1 VGGDL
6 FDRIRLDFRIVMSL
20 AQFLVS
26 AWNWEPTVLLGC
38 AVLSL
43 GYLAIARFH
52 LTRKTLVYQVG
63 VMVLFLALESPIDVL
78 GEEYLFS
85 AHMLQHLLLILIIPP
100 LLLLGIPGEWFER
113 LLDWKPADILERL
126 LGRPAIALILAVV
139 ALYLWHIPA
148 LYDAAVENEAIHS
161 LEHLIFLVGATIFW
175 WPVINPIKERRRIS
189 GLGTMLY
196 IFVGAVANTVLGI
209 ILTFAPA
216 VLYRVYLFPADSFGI
231 LAMIRTVWSL
241 DPLAD
246 QQLGGLLMWI
256 PGGLFYLSA
265 ILVVFARWFSEP
277 EEDLPLSKPN
287 QNIPLTD

>member
-1 VGGDL
+1 VGGYL
-6 FDRIRLDFRIVMSL
+6 FDRIRLDSRVVMSL

-38 AVLSL
+38 AALSL

-52 LTRKTLVYQVG
+52 LTRRALFYQAGVLV
-63 VMVLFLALESPIDVL
+63 LLLALESPIDVL
-78 GEEYLFS
+78 GEDYLFS
-85 AHMLQHLLLILIIPP
+85 AHMLQHLLLILIVPP
-100 LLLLGIPGEWFER
+100 LLLLGIPREWFER
-113 LLDWKPADILERL
+113 LLDWRPAGKLERL

-139 ALYLWHIPA
+139 TLYVWHIPA

-161 LEHLIFLVGATIFW
+161 LEHLSFLVAATIFW
-175 WPVINPIKERRRIS
+175 WPAINPIVDKRRLSAPGI
-189 GLGTMLY
+189 MLY
-196 IFVGAVANTVLGI
+196 IFASAVANTVLGI

-216 VLYRVYLFPADSFGI
+216 VIYPVYLYPDDSFGI
-231 LAMIRTVWSL
+231 LAMIRTGWGL
-241 DPLAD
+241 DPLSD

-277 EEDLPLSKPN
+277 EEDLPNSKPN
-287 QNIPLTD
+287 QNIPIAD

>member
-1 VGGDL
+1 
-6 FDRIRLDFRIVMSL
+6 MSL

-38 AVLSL
+38 AALSL
-43 GYLAIARFH
+43 GYLAISGFH
-52 LTRKTLVYQVG
+52 LTRKTLIYQAG
-63 VMVLFLALESPIDVL
+63 VLILFLALESPIDVL
-78 GEEYLFS
+78 GEDFLFS

-100 LLLLGIPGEWFER
+100 LLLLGIPSEWFER
-113 LLDWKPADILERL
+113 LLDWKPADMLERL

-139 ALYLWHIPA
+139 ALYVWHIPA
-148 LYDAAVENEAIHS
+148 LYDAAVENEAVHS
-161 LEHLIFLVGATIFW
+161 LEHLIFLVSATIFW

-189 GLGTMLY
+189 GLGTILY

-216 VLYRVYLFPADSFGI
+216 VLYPVYLHPADSYGI
-231 LAMIRTVWSL
+231 LAMIRSSWGL

-277 EEDLPLSKPN
+277 EDDLPVNEAEQLHVPS
-287 QNIPLTD
+287 Q